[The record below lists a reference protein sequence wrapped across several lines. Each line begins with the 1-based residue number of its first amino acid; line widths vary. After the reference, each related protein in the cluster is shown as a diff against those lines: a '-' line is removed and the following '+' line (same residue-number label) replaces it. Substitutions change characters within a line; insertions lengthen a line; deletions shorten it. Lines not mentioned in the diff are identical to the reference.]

1 MKKQINLSDSGDTR
15 LDEKICKTMQREF
28 PLPENVETA
37 KMEAFAK
44 IKANQEK
51 QVYADSVAG
60 KTRKARKRRKV
71 FFRTW
76 TAAAAAAAVFSGVC
90 IINPAFAAQIPLV
103 GHVFEEVGQSLG
115 FSGDFSKYAKPL
127 EETEVSGNVEKTA
140 DKELAAANGENT
152 DLQAEEASTDSS
164 EAENGDTS
172 GKTLYSETKNGMTV
186 TLSEVY
192 CNDVALYVSM
202 ILQTEEKF
210 PDTMLMNDTAP
221 VIDALRGTLKFSYN
235 DRELLLDEPLDGK
248 MVDDHTYA
256 CVLRYN
262 LQYSVDDTDYDGYDE
277 KRQEFYEEQGI
288 SREEIEADPQA
299 AYEKLADILGVETV
313 DDKTIAEAGGPD
325 INDFIKKVEIPET
338 FHVELHIPQIVGYKP
353 DAKTPE
359 MPEDIRAEYEK
370 AMTDNGLSLAD
381 EDYENFTEEQKELE
395 HELFQKMW
403 NAYAER
409 YPETN
414 QNPNSYENWWVDGPW
429 DFTFEVTKDQ
439 SQTIVKEINDVNDE
453 NIGLVSVTKT
463 PFELMVE
470 DSMNVDTFTVVLDAD
485 GEIMPIGTFGGDA
498 NTMPLQDRDVS
509 KVDIYICD
517 YIEYMD
523 ELKGYYWSDDYEENK
538 KTKTFKQLLDERALY
553 HKEIS
558 FQE

>member
-15 LDEKICKTMQREF
+15 LDDKVRKTMQREF
-28 PLPENVETA
+28 PLPENVEAA

-44 IKANQEK
+44 IRANQEK
-51 QVYADSVAG
+51 QEYANSVAG
-60 KTRKARKRRKV
+60 KTRKVRKRRKV
-71 FFRTW
+71 FFRSC
-76 TAAAAAAAVFSGVC
+76 TAAAAAAALFSGVC
-90 IINPAFAAQIPLV
+90 ITNPAFAAQIPLV
-103 GHVFEEVGQSLG
+103 GHVFEEIGQSLG

-127 EETEVSGNVEKTA
+127 EESETAANVEKTA
-140 DKELAAANGENT
+140 DNETGAA
-152 DLQAEEASTDSS
+152 
-164 EAENGDTS
+164 
-172 GKTLYSETKNGMTV
+172 SETKNGMTV

-202 ILQTEEKF
+202 ILQTEEPF
-210 PDTMLMNDTAP
+210 PDTMLMDGRAP

-235 DRELLLDEPLDGK
+235 DQELLLDGPLDGK

-256 CVLRYN
+256 GVLRYN
-262 LQYSVDDTDYDGYDE
+262 LKYSVDDTDYDAFYE
-277 KRQEFYEEQGI
+277 KQLEFYEQQGI
-288 SREEIEADPQA
+288 TREEIEADPQA
-299 AYEKLADILGVETV
+299 AEEKLADILGVETL
-313 DDKTIAEAGGPD
+313 DDKTLAETGGPD
-325 INDFIKKVEIPET
+325 ISDFRKEVEIPET
-338 FHVELHIPQIVGYKP
+338 FTVKLSIPQIVGYKP
-353 DAKTPE
+353 DGKTPE

-370 AMTDNGLSLAD
+370 SMTDHGLSLAD
-381 EDYENFTEEQKELE
+381 EDYESFTEEQKELE

-414 QNPNSYENWWVDGPW
+414 QYPNSYENWWVDGPW
-429 DFTFEVTKDQ
+429 DFTFEVTKDP

-453 NIGLVSVTKT
+453 NIGLFSVTKT
-463 PFELMVE
+463 PFELTV
-470 DSMNVDTFTVVLDAD
+470 DDCKNPDTFTVVLDAD
-485 GEIMPIGTFGGDA
+485 GEIMPTGTFGGES
-498 NTMPLQDRDVS
+498 NIMPVQDRDVS
-509 KVDIYICD
+509 RVDVYICD

-523 ELKGYYWSDDYEENK
+523 ELKGYYWSDDYEEKK